1 MIETSIIKQFL
12 KETLMKISLSIFL
25 ASVLVSSFL
34 FAEKIIKTNNPV
46 AKAAVA
52 DEIIDQ
58 NDTAAQKVIKGKA
71 VRGDYRK
78 KREIE
83 NR

>member
-1 MIETSIIKQFL
+1 
-12 KETLMKISLSIFL
+12 MKTSLSIFL
-25 ASVLVSSFL
+25 ASILASSFL
-34 FAEKIIKTNNPV
+34 FAEKIVKTNNPV
-46 AKAAVA
+46 AKVVVA

-78 KREIE
+78 KREIRRE
-83 NR
+83 INH

>member
-1 MIETSIIKQFL
+1 MKTSL
-12 KETLMKISLSIFL
+12 NIFL
-25 ASVLVSSFL
+25 ASILASSFL

-46 AKAAVA
+46 AKVVVA

-78 KREIE
+78 KREIRRE
-83 NR
+83 INH